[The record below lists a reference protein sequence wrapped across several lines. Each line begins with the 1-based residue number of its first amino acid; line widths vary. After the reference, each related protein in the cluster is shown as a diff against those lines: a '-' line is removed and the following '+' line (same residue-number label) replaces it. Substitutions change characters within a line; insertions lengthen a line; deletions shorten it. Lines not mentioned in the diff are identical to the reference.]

1 MGSIQSTGVEEDAC
15 GGDTSAG
22 KQWEVCS
29 LSKID
34 LTTLS
39 RGDVGVGS
47 GIEVELE
54 VDGSSSKF
62 LLEVCEAGDGV
73 GLGQEL
79 GNETCRSR

>member
-1 MGSIQSTGVEEDAC
+1 MRSIQSTGVEEDAG
-15 GGDTSAG
+15 GGDTSTG
-22 KQWEVCS
+22 KQWEVCA

-47 GIEVELE
+47 GVEVELE

-62 LLEVCEAGDGV
+62 LLEVGEAADGI

-79 GNETCRSR
+79 GNET